1 MYVCVPC
8 VPGALEVQK
17 TSDNPGSAM
26 KGSCGQP
33 NFSVGFVN

>member
-17 TSDNPGSAM
+17 SSDHPESAM
-26 KGSCGQP
+26 KGSCGQL
-33 NFSVGFVN
+33 NSSVGFVN